1 MTLSFNKL
9 NSLFLS
15 KNLVP
20 KTCYTISNTCVFVE
34 TFHSL
39 TGQRYMFYIPSKYEI
54 SSIGIPTKTFKIK
67 YLDIEPDNIVGD
79 TFTKYTEKMY
89 NQDISEKY
97 GNMDITSKE
106 NSSNDM
112 EEHLNNQYKNPI
124 EIKEIDKL
132 DNRELRSIFRQLRR
146 LRLCME
152 KLKYKVVIMYKS
164 YLCVLRVDNDLECYY
179 IKNYPFGNVKQIYV
193 MTNIEEFYNNIA
205 TIENDLTQVNSGVK
219 RVLDQNHLNHTSNL
233 NNLITKKSQLINVLQ
248 KIYNKKLQIRA
259 KIDTLHKTLTSTIQK
274 EKNIFEEHNFL
285 LKQSKQISIQ
295 KSGNLAEIINRKQKL
310 THSMEELQEI
320 KKEIVDNINSLIRI
334 EDNISLTIDQVLF
347 DNTVMLDTIFNNLS
361 ELEKL

>member
-20 KTCYTISNTCVFVE
+20 KTCFTISNTCVFIE
-34 TFHSL
+34 TFYSL
-39 TGQRYMFYIPSKYEI
+39 NGQRYMFYIPSKYEI

-89 NQDISEKY
+89 NQDITEKY
-97 GNMDITSKE
+97 GNMNINPIE
-106 NSSNDM
+106 NNTNDM

-179 IKNYPFGNVKQIYV
+179 IKKLSFWEYK
-193 MTNIEEFYNNIA
+193 T
-205 TIENDLTQVNSGVK
+205 DLCYDK
-219 RVLDQNHLNHTSNL
+219 YR
-233 NNLITKKSQLINVLQ
+233 
-248 KIYNKKLQIRA
+248 
-259 KIDTLHKTLTSTIQK
+259 
-274 EKNIFEEHNFL
+274 
-285 LKQSKQISIQ
+285 
-295 KSGNLAEIINRKQKL
+295 
-310 THSMEELQEI
+310 
-320 KKEIVDNINSLIRI
+320 RI
-334 EDNISLTIDQVLF
+334 L
-347 DNTVMLDTIFNNLS
+347 
-361 ELEKL
+361 

>member
-1 MTLSFNKL
+1 MPLSYNKL

-20 KTCYTISNTCVFVE
+20 TTCFTISNTCVFIE
-34 TFHSL
+34 TFYSL
-39 TGQRYMFYIPSKYEI
+39 NGQRYLFYVPSKYEI
-54 SSIGIPTKTFKIK
+54 SSVGIPTKTFKLK

-89 NQDISEKY
+89 NQDISDKY
-97 GNMDITSKE
+97 GTLDLSSKIKS
-106 NSSNDM
+106 NNDM

-124 EIKEIDKL
+124 EIKEVDKL
-132 DNRELRSIFRQLRR
+132 DNRELRSAFRQLRR

-152 KLKYKVVIMYKS
+152 KLKYKAVIMYKS
-164 YLCVLRVDNDLECYY
+164 YLCVLRVDNDMECYF
-179 IKNYPFGNVKQIYV
+179 IKNYPFGDIKQLYV
-193 MTNIEEFYNNIA
+193 MTNIEEFYNNLS
-205 TIENDLTQVNSGVK
+205 TIENDLTQVSIGVK
-219 RVLDQNHLNHTSNL
+219 RVLDQNHLNHTTNL
-233 NNLITKKSQLINVLQ
+233 NNLIQKRTHLVSVLQ
-248 KIYNKKLQIRA
+248 KIYNKKINIRK
-259 KIDTLHKTLTSTIQK
+259 KIETLKETLKSTISK
-274 EKNIFEEHNFL
+274 EKSIFEEHNYL

-295 KSGNLAEIINRKQKL
+295 KSGNLSEIINRKQKL
-310 THSMEELQEI
+310 TVSMEELQEI
-320 KKEIVDNINSLIRI
+320 KKEIIDNINNLIKI